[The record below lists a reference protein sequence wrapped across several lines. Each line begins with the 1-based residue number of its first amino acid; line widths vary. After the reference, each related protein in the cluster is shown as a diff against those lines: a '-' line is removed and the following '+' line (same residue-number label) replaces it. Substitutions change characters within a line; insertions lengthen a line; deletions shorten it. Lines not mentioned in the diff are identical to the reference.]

1 MIKILIADD
10 EGYQRTLLADIVDKR
25 FGRGAEVRTAENGRL
40 AVDAAALW
48 AADVAL
54 MDIEMPGLS
63 GIDAARQILAHCP
76 ACKIIFITAYSL
88 FTYAHEAVKLGACD
102 YILKPVDPDDV
113 ERAVRRAAAQGEA
126 QRQLEAM
133 AASEE
138 LLDSADGYD
147 KTNLLMGKVKKYLQ
161 HNYMA
166 CDISLDSVSAML
178 NLSASYFSALFKRT
192 FQVNFLDYLTEL
204 RMEAAKDLL
213 RDPLRSTAEVAGM
226 VGYESANYFTRAFKK
241 KVGMTPTDYR
251 RRAAPAQGN
260 VIKLEALYME
270 QPKMKRVHPF
280 RDALVL
286 RKGHGKEAD

>member
-10 EGYQRTLLADIVDKR
+10 ELWQRELLAGMVEQR
-25 FGRGAEVRTAENGRL
+25 FGREAEVRTAENGRL

-48 AADVAL
+48 AADVVL

-63 GIDAARQILAHCP
+63 GIDAAKQILAQRP
-76 ACKIIFITAYSL
+76 ECKIIFVTAYSL
-88 FTYAHEAVKLGACD
+88 FAYAHEAVRLGACD
-102 YILKPVDPDDV
+102 YILKPADPDDV
-113 ERAVRRAAAQGEA
+113 ERAVRRAAAQAEA
-126 QRQLEAM
+126 QRQLESV
-133 AASEE
+133 ASSAG
-138 LLDSADGYD
+138 LLESADSYD

-178 NLSASYFSALFKRT
+178 GLNASYFSALFKRT

-204 RMEAAKDLL
+204 RMEAARELL

-241 KVGMTPTDYR
+241 KVGMTPTEYR
-251 RRAAPAQGN
+251 RGAAQGRGG
-260 VIKLEALYME
+260 AL
-270 QPKMKRVHPF
+270 
-280 RDALVL
+280 
-286 RKGHGKEAD
+286 

>member
-10 EGYQRTLLADIVDKR
+10 EGYQRALLADIVDKR
-25 FGRGAEVRTAENGRL
+25 FGREAEVRTAENGRL

-63 GIDAARQILAHCP
+63 GIDAARQILAQRP

-133 AASEE
+133 AAGSAD
-138 LLDSADGYD
+138 LLDGAEGYD

-204 RMEAAKDLL
+204 RMDAAKELL

-251 RRAAPAQGN
+251 RRAAQG
-260 VIKLEALYME
+260 
-270 QPKMKRVHPF
+270 QGGPP
-280 RDALVL
+280 
-286 RKGHGKEAD
+286 